1 MALTQTNFAGRND
14 DGPLSV
20 WESSYPQDSAWT
32 QPPGRPFRVRFGV
45 SGTGT
50 IGGTLEFS
58 TDGSTFIAAS
68 DTSGTVKAARSNN
81 YDDGDT
87 TSALLTSETAFATG
101 YADED
106 DAVTTSFDLSA
117 AHTELE
123 YCVQLIA
130 DDVSAGG
137 TILLRS
143 AGLDTYNRTASLVVA
158 SADLDRVRAK
168 IGDTDNTD
176 YMLTDAEI
184 QTHIADW
191 PDNLDL
197 AAANAAEAIAAKYAR
212 DFTFQAD
219 GQTFNRR
226 ERVLHYMDL
235 SKSLRRGGHLIWPN

>member
-14 DGPLSV
+14 DGPLNV

-32 QPPGRPFRVRFGV
+32 QPSGRPFRVRFGV
-45 SGTGT
+45 SGSGT
-50 IGGTLEFS
+50 VGGTLEFS
-58 TDGSTFIAAS
+58 TDGTTFIAAS
-68 DTSGTVKAARSNN
+68 DTSGTVKAARSDNFN
-81 YDDGDT
+81 DGDT
-87 TSALLTSETAFATG
+87 TSALLTSETSFETG

-106 DAVTTSFDLSA
+106 DAVTTSFTLSD
-117 AHTELE
+117 HTELE

-130 DDVSAGG
+130 DDVTAGG
-137 TILLRS
+137 TIYLRS
-143 AGLDTYNRTASLVVA
+143 AGLDTYSRTASLVVA
-158 SADLDRVRAK
+158 GAALDRVRAK

-176 YMLTDAEI
+176 YLLTDAEI
-184 QTHIADW
+184 QAHIADW

-212 DFTFQAD
+212 DFNFQAD
-219 GQTFNRR
+219 GQSFNRR